1 MDCRYGNKLCTVF
14 GVEVLEIREMLEVVC
29 VELAAVYNVVRLNV
43 VGIFLDVKRNILL
56 LEYILYNRQNFGVR
70 CRRSRYSDFFSLYR
84 VIVD

>member
-14 GVEVLEIREMLEVVC
+14 GVEVLEIREMLEVIG

-43 VGIFLDVKRNILL
+43 VGIFLDVKRNILI
-56 LEYILYNRQNFGVR
+56 LENILYNCQNFGVR
-70 CRRSRYSDFFSLYR
+70 CGRSRDSDFFSLYR